1 MMRVTEAVARIFYF
15 PLVRRCIH
23 RLGLGR
29 GMKRLYA
36 LVRCNG
42 KILKLTLNGVEAL
55 LSVQTP
61 RELCFAEGAV
71 LFDERETL
79 NAIQETL
86 KPGDVFLDVG
96 SNLGIFTIFGAKA
109 VGTQGT
115 VVACEPATSAF
126 NRLQINTDLN
136 QLNNVKLLKLALS
149 DTRSMK
155 NLFIGSDLN
164 ALGGTLAH
172 LSDADGPSEDVRTVD
187 YDSLV
192 EDEGL
197 PIPHV
202 VKMDIEGHEYAA
214 LNGMKRTL
222 SNPKCVALFC
232 EIHSYA
238 LPSGVSLRDVLTLIE
253 SFGFECVSTRLR
265 GTEHQVTAM
274 KHATRSVIGQRH
286 EADANAYVGSER
298 HMQAFFRR

>member
-1 MMRVTEAVARIFYF
+1 VMRVTEAVARIFYR
-15 PLVRRCIH
+15 PLVRKCIH

-36 LVRCNG
+36 LVRGNG
-42 KILKLTLNGVEAL
+42 KILKLNLNGVEGL
-55 LSVQTP
+55 FSVQTP
-61 RELCFAEGAV
+61 GELCFAEGSV
-71 LFDERETL
+71 LFNEREML
-79 NAIQETL
+79 NAVQETL

-109 VGTQGT
+109 VGPQGT

-126 NRLQINTDLN
+126 NRLQNNIDLN
-136 QLNNVKLLKLALS
+136 RLNNIKLLKLALS

-155 NLFIGSDLN
+155 KLLIDDLN

-172 LSDADGPSEDVRTVD
+172 LSDADGPSEDVRTAE

-197 PIPHV
+197 PIPRV
-202 VKMDIEGHEYAA
+202 VKMDIEGHEYTA
-214 LNGMKRTL
+214 LKGMERTL
-222 SNPKCVALFC
+222 SNPVCGALFC
-232 EIHSYA
+232 EIHPYA
-238 LPSGVSLRDVLTLIE
+238 LPGGVSFRDVVTLIE
-253 SFGFECVSTRLR
+253 SFGFDCVSTRMR

-274 KHATRSVIGQRH
+274 KHATRCVIGQRH
-286 EADANAYVGSER
+286 EADANADVGSETP
-298 HMQAFFRR
+298 MQAFFRR